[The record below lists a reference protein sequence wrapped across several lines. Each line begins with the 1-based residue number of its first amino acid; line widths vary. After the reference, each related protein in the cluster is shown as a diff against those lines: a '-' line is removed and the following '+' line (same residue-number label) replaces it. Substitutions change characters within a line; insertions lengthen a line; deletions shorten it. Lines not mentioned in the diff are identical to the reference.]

1 MVKRREPQASHLSA
15 AKAEPTAEQ
24 IEAFAAGVD
33 GGNVES
39 KEKVLDQNAPRKFKT
54 MSLPFNEYEYEQ
66 LLKGINLSGRSKLNF
81 VRYAMLKLAKELQ
94 DEAKN

>member
-1 MVKRREPQASHLSA
+1 MVKRREAPASNLSV
-15 AKAEPTAEQ
+15 AKEEPTPEQ

-33 GGNVES
+33 GGNATP
-39 KEKVLDQNAPRKFKT
+39 KEKTLDQNAPRNFKT
-54 MSLPFNEYEYEQ
+54 ISVPFNEYEYEQ
-66 LLKGINLSGRSKLNF
+66 LVKGINLSGRTKLNF